1 MAPPDVARP
10 SARTAQR
17 MEPTTTATATAAG
30 GRTRREETIHER
42 HMEGSSRGEV
52 PLRAASAVPGESW
65 GVIGTTALPTPGCG
79 TTFERKLPFDPSGLR
94 VIEGG
99 DGDEGTQR
107 DGGRQCSRRERSSW
121 WRVVPSTR
129 GTTAAPAVKGVG
141 AMQCTVSGKVKFNP
155 ALSSTSTPT
164 AVKVSFTLTGC
175 HGSNAGKTVSGG
187 QVTGTL
193 TGTPTGDCGVS
204 QFSTS
209 GSLTVTYTVKSGHPK
224 LTPTTLSFNTVQA
237 VENDTVEGQV
247 NGTVTAG
254 SISRATDPS
263 PT

>member
-1 MAPPDVARP
+1 MKARNGMAVA
-10 SARTAQR
+10 
-17 MEPTTTATATAAG
+17 MLAAG
-30 GRTRREETIHER
+30 TVVLVAG
-42 HMEGSSRGEV
+42 GSVDAG
-52 PLRAASAVPGESW
+52 A
-65 GVIGTTALPTPGCG
+65 
-79 TTFERKLPFDPSGLR
+79 
-94 VIEGG
+94 
-99 DGDEGTQR
+99 
-107 DGGRQCSRRERSSW
+107 
-121 WRVVPSTR
+121 
-129 GTTAAPAVKGVG
+129 TAAPAVKGVG

-247 NGTVTAG
+247 NGAVTAG
-254 SISRATDPS
+254 SFAGDGSFTDLMVTQAS
-263 PT
+263 PCSAKWSAGAGSIFELG